1 MCSTS
6 VTSIYQAPL
15 PACPTAR
22 VLDHL
27 EAWSKHLKLSYQGIQ
42 GLSYNVPTFQPFSA
56 AAPKYQILEPREGY
70 IPVYIRYG
78 DEPLSEINPAL
89 AAAFHEP
96 VNRVSRAE
104 LAQVLQRDESPNNT
118 SSNSTSISAHSA
130 LSASDEHRIALAVAA
145 ERARAA
151 KAAAAEA
158 ANKV

>member
-1 MCSTS
+1 MKCL
-6 VTSIYQAPL
+6 IFA
-15 PACPTAR
+15 
-22 VLDHL
+22 VLVV
-27 EAWSKHLKLSYQGIQ
+27 AVMVQ
-42 GLSYNVPTFQPFSA
+42 NSA

-118 SSNSTSISAHSA
+118 SSNSTSVSA
-130 LSASDEHRIALAVAA
+130 LSASDEHRIAQAVAA
-145 ERARAA
+145 EKAR
-151 KAAAAEA
+151 AAAEA
-158 ANKV
+158 AAAASAANKV